1 MFDSLRRTRRLVL
14 KELAVNL
21 GTPKMRA
28 VLIFPPIMQL
38 IMFAYAVSLEVTN
51 VRLGV
56 FNMDSGAESSTF
68 LQSFGVKPVFR
79 DVLYYRSYEDLK
91 DALERR
97 EIFAGLSIPNDFSS
111 RMLSVGES
119 AKVQLLL
126 DGRRANASAI
136 LGGYVAQITQSYG
149 VKAAIQTPDGGNV
162 SMGPI
167 ARRWFN
173 PNLISRNSFMP
184 GLICLIT
191 TTVGLMVSSF
201 SIARER
207 EMGTFE
213 QLIVSPATPT
223 EIVAGKTISSVL
235 LATCSALLSTA
246 IVIFG
251 FKIPLQGTFAL
262 FLACTV
268 LYLTSIVSVGLMISS
283 AATTQ
288 QQAMLGVFLFMPP
301 AMILSGFATPIDNMP
316 EWLKTATI
324 ANPVRWEMEV
334 MKGLFLRGAS
344 NDAIG
349 ACLVPLAV
357 VAVIS
362 LVAAGFM
369 FKRRME

>member
-1 MFDSLRRTRRLVL
+1 MLDYLRRVRRIVL
-14 KELAVNL
+14 KELAINL
-21 GTPKMRA
+21 GIPKMRA

-56 FNMDSGAESSTF
+56 FNMDAGAESSTF

-79 DVLYYRSYEDLK
+79 EVVYYRSYEELK

-97 EIFAGLSIPNDFSS
+97 EIFAGLSIPNDFST
-111 RMLSVGES
+111 RLLGDGEP

-149 VKAAIQTPDGGNV
+149 IKAAIQTPDGANV
-162 SMGPI
+162 PIGPI

-173 PNLISRNSFMP
+173 PNLISRNAFMP
-184 GLICLIT
+184 GLICLIMT
-191 TTVGLMVSSF
+191 MVGMLVSSF

-213 QLIVSPATPT
+213 QLLVSPAAPM
-223 EIVAGKTISSVL
+223 EIVAGKTIAGVMT
-235 LATCSALLSTA
+235 ATFSALIATS

-251 FKIPLQGTFAL
+251 FKIPFQGSFAL
-262 FLACTV
+262 FLASTV

-288 QQAMLGVFLFMPP
+288 QQAMLGVYLFMPP
-301 AMILSGFATPIDNMP
+301 AMVLSGFATPIDNMP
-316 EWLKTATI
+316 NWLQAATFG
-324 ANPVRWEMEV
+324 NPVRWEMEV
-334 MKGLFLRGAS
+334 MKGLFLRSAS
-344 NDAIG
+344 TAAIG
-349 ACLVPLAV
+349 KCLAPLAV
-357 VAVIS
+357 VAVVS
-362 LVAAGFM
+362 LFAAGFM